1 MKINLYFR
9 SIQMGRGFLNKSR
22 QMFWQLNKASLILGM
37 EENLYIYVKAC
48 THQDLSQQTL
58 SKSNPPFLLY
68 EISNQAYSSALYT
81 YGYTDTR
88 LVRRR
93 LVDPLSPCKQA

>member
-1 MKINLYFR
+1 MKMNLYFR
-9 SIQMGRGFLNKSR
+9 SIQMGRGFRNKSR

-58 SKSNPPFLLY
+58 SNRLFYFTRFLIKL
-68 EISNQAYSSALYT
+68 IAQLCIPMAILIL
-81 YGYTDTR
+81 D
-88 LVRRR
+88 
-93 LVDPLSPCKQA
+93 